1 MMKKS
6 GLLVPVM
13 AVVVAAGSAR
23 AQSVALPEV
32 VVTSPSPIVRA
43 ERPTGPDRA
52 DPPLAP
58 PVIVDD
64 TFAPVTVVTRSEIDR
79 DGARTLGDLLFTRP
93 GITGTSFAPG
103 GASRPVIRGLDNF
116 RVRIQENGI
125 GEAGV
130 SSLGEDHAVPV
141 DPQAADRVEVV
152 RGPATLRYGSGAIG
166 GVVSAT
172 NNRVPSFIPPGGFS
186 ARTSAGVSS
195 VDGGRDTSSAVDA
208 GSGNVA
214 AHADWFAR
222 SSDDYRTPAGI
233 QPNSAARSDGA
244 AAGVSS
250 ILPNGYVGLGFS
262 HFHANYRIPGLDSAE
277 TRTRIDMNQ
286 DKVFAKG
293 ELRPSL
299 DAVETI
305 RFAFG
310 TTNYKH
316 EEIGLGTN
324 PLFGPQATFRN
335 REQEFRLEIQHVPVF
350 TALGTLRG
358 AIGVQ
363 LGHRAIGTSG
373 EAGGL
378 LLPTN
383 TASAAIFLFEEL
395 QVTEAFRLQAAAR
408 AEYARVR
415 GTATTFPNGGEPDG
429 TDPTSRA
436 RTREFGPKSASLG
449 ALYTLPFGIVA
460 SLTGQYA
467 ERAPDSLELYSQ
479 GAHDAPGTFEIGN
492 ADLRKEKAKSIELG
506 FRKADGPWRF
516 EATGYYTQF
525 QGFIYKRLTGLRCG
539 DDFASCGQDDE
550 LRQIAYSQQNARFYG
565 AELATQYDLVAVGPG
580 VVGIDGQYD
589 FVRAEFRDGTN
600 VPRIPPH
607 RLGGGLYY
615 RDAAWFARVG
625 LLHAFAHEATG
636 VNETPTAGYDL
647 LKAEIGYT
655 HRFDRA
661 STGLSEATIGLVGNN
676 LLDDR
681 VRNSVSFRK
690 DEVLLP
696 GRDVRAY
703 ATVRF

>member
-1 MMKKS
+1 M
-6 GLLVPVM
+6 
-13 AVVVAAGSAR
+13 
-23 AQSVALPEV
+23 
-32 VVTSPSPIVRA
+32 TSPSPIAR
-43 ERPTGPDRA
+43 PDRPGA
-52 DPPLAP
+52 GAAGGGGLAP

-64 TFAPVTVVTRSEIDR
+64 TFAPVTVVTRAEIER
-79 DGARTLGDLLFTRP
+79 DGARTLGDLLFTKP
-93 GITGTSFAPG
+93 GITGSSFAPG
-103 GASRPVIRGLDNF
+103 GASRPIIRGLDNV

-130 SSLGEDHAVPV
+130 SALGEDHAVPV
-141 DPQAADRVEVV
+141 DPQAADRIEVI

-186 ARTSAGVSS
+186 ARTTAGVSS
-195 VDGGRDTSSAVDA
+195 ADGGRETSSAVDA
-208 GSGNVA
+208 GAGTVA

-222 SSDDYRTPAGI
+222 SSDDYRTPDGI
-233 QPNSAARSDGA
+233 QRNSAARSDGA
-244 AAGVSS
+244 AAGLSS
-250 ILPNGYVGLGFS
+250 ILPNGFVGIGVS
-262 HFHANYRIPGLDSAE
+262 HVHANYRIPGIDSADS
-277 TRTRIDMNQ
+277 RTRIDLNQ

-299 DAVETI
+299 DAVEAV

-310 TTNYKH
+310 ATNYKH
-316 EEIGLGTN
+316 EEIGLGQN
-324 PLFGPQATFRN
+324 PPFGPQATFRN
-335 REQEFRLEIQHVPVF
+335 REQEFRLEVQHVPVF
-350 TALGTLRG
+350 TAAGTLRG
-358 AIGVQ
+358 AAGIQ
-363 LGHRAIGTSG
+363 LSHRAIGTSG

-383 TASAAIFLFEEL
+383 TANAAAFLFEEL
-395 QVTEAFRLQAAAR
+395 QVAEAFRLQAAGR

-429 TDPTSRA
+429 SDPTSRA

-449 ALYTLPFGIVA
+449 ALYTLPFGMVA

-467 ERAPDSLELYSQ
+467 ERAPDPLELYSQ

-492 ADLRKEKAKSIELG
+492 AGLRKEKAKSVELG
-506 FRKADGPWRF
+506 LRKAEGRFRF
-516 EATGYYTQF
+516 EASAYATRF
-525 QGFIYKRLTGLRCG
+525 QGFIYKRLTGLRCD
-539 DDFASCGQDDE
+539 DDFASCGSGDE
-550 LRQIAYSQQNARFYG
+550 LRQIAYSQQNATFYG
-565 AELATQYDLVAVGPG
+565 AELAAQYDLFDLGPG
-580 VVGIDGQYD
+580 AVGIDGQYD
-589 FVRAEFRDGTN
+589 VVRAEFRDGTN

-615 RDAAWFARVG
+615 RDAAWFARIG
-625 LLHAFAHEATG
+625 LLHAFAHEATA
-636 VNETPTAGYDL
+636 VNETPTPGYDL

-661 STGLSEATIGLVGNN
+661 KAGLSEATIGLVGNN

-681 VRNSVSFRK
+681 VRNSASFRK